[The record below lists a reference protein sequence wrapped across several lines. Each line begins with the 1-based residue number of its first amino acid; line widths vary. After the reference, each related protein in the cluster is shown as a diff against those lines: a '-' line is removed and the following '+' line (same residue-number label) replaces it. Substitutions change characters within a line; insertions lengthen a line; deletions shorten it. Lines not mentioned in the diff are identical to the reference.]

1 MDWKAKLTA
10 TQDTSTNAKGRIEEA
25 TAKKIEE
32 HWPRVQQLFQEK
44 VGPAALAAAHND
56 ETVTS
61 AAKLVHEALPF
72 PLRMVVKQDTF
83 VEFCLAHRDK
93 LVPPAAQG
101 TNA

>member
-10 TQDTSTNAKGRIEEA
+10 TQDSSKDTKGLSEEA
-25 TAKKIEE
+25 TARKIEE
-32 HWPRVQQLFQEK
+32 HWPRIQQLFKEK

-72 PLRMVVKQDTF
+72 PLRMLVKQDAF
-83 VEFCLAHRDK
+83 VQFCLAHRDK
-93 LVPPAAQG
+93 LVQPEALG